1 MRLWIQQQG
10 RIQRLCWEEETK
22 SMPHAPVMGYTM
34 LQFKRT
40 RENRYEIVK
49 KLKENNVRDER
60 KGLVFVFDAVS
71 IGRSLVNNK

>member
-1 MRLWIQQQG
+1 
-10 RIQRLCWEEETK
+10 
-22 SMPHAPVMGYTM
+22 M
-34 LQFKRT
+34 LQFKRA

>member
-1 MRLWIQQQG
+1 MKILKKGGGGVVEKRG
-10 RIQRLCWEEETK
+10 EEETK

-34 LQFKRT
+34 LQFKRA

-60 KGLVFVFDAVS
+60 KGLVFVFNAVS